1 MPCRE
6 NECQFKVCH
15 ACHHFGMEKSFVSLN
30 AILNDEVPPT
40 VATAFGFSLL
50 RFRQMSHANIV
61 KNAGYR
67 AVTIVRS
74 RDSTSMTAANPKQPR
89 FHPARSFFSPNSIQ
103 AKFRRIQAEREA
115 AGEVDQWAMHRENF
129 PPRGS
134 LTRSDKFPDL
144 QFCPPFV
151 ADRSVRNAV
160 NCLTTG
166 TIRSRQLSDN
176 DDDEAAAARLATKKR
191 CLEASP
197 RRNVGVVKT
206 VNMFDDDHPFRKVG
220 DKSNAA
226 SATDGKGTDN
236 GSGSQSSALI
246 EPVVAGGEPES
257 ADSTLLPDISE
268 CSEGS
273 SGTWETLSAG
283 TGVALTEEAA
293 ELGAPDLVAL

>member
-1 MPCRE
+1 
-6 NECQFKVCH
+6 
-15 ACHHFGMEKSFVSLN
+15 MEKSFVSLN

-40 VATAFGFSLL
+40 VATAYGFSLL

-74 RDSTSMTAANPKQPR
+74 GDRMAMNREAQLLTTEKQPR

-103 AKFRRIQAEREA
+103 AKFRRIQAEKEA
-115 AGEVDQWAMHRENF
+115 AGEVDEWAMHRENF

-134 LTRSDKFPDL
+134 LTRSNKFPDL

-160 NCLTTG
+160 NCLSTG

-176 DDDEAAAARLATKKR
+176 DDDDAAAARLATKKR
-191 CLEASP
+191 CLEASS
-197 RRNVGVVKT
+197 RRNVHVVKT
-206 VNMFDDDHPFRKVG
+206 VNTFDDDHPFRKIG

-236 GSGSQSSALI
+236 GSGSQSSALL
-246 EPVVAGGEPES
+246 EPVAVGGEPES
-257 ADSTLLPDISE
+257 ADSTLLADISE